1 MGRKGTEKGR
11 ERLKWARTGWKRKGK
26 ESKGWMRREGKGT
39 DRKGREGKGWRGTD
53 RAEQDGMR

>member
-1 MGRKGTEKGR
+1 
-11 ERLKWARTGWKRKGK
+11 LKWARTGWKRKGK